1 MEDFTTI
8 SHAGMLKMTIRYL
21 FMLAGFQL
29 LEQAA
34 YTLYEVVSIGNGSK
48 CNGVNLDP
56 VQDCC

>member
-1 MEDFTTI
+1 
-8 SHAGMLKMTIRYL
+8 MTIRYL